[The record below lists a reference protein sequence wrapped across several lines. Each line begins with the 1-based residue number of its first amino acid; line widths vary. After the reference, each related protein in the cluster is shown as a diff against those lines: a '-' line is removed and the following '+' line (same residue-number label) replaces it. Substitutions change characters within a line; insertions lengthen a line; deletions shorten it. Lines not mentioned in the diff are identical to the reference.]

1 MHRISKITNHLSIK
15 NDGLESKSTS
25 GCPSCPAPFNRP
37 AKVLVTGAA
46 GNIAYSILF
55 GIGRGK
61 LLGPNQKIELYLLDI
76 PMMANKMKGVVME
89 LKDCAF
95 PIFTKIISTT
105 DYKTAFTD
113 IDVACLIGAKP
124 RGKGM
129 VRADLLKAN
138 ANIFKGICYICSF
151 TFS

>member
-1 MHRISKITNHLSIK
+1 MHRISKIANQLS
-15 NDGLESKSTS
+15 LPSAEELKSIETG
-25 GCPSCPAPFNRP
+25 GCPSNPAPYNGA

-76 PMMANKMKGVVME
+76 PPMADKMKGVVME
-89 LKDCAF
+89 LKDCSF

-113 IDVACLIGAKP
+113 IDVALLIGARP

-138 ANIFKGICYICSF
+138 ANIFKGISF
-151 TFS
+151 TKSL